1 MKVLNYDL
9 VARLGRL
16 GRRAESSIPCK
27 IHKQPDPG
35 APAPKISIILLDWS
49 CRESFH
55 ALKWLQRQDVPRHE
69 YELIWIELYDRV
81 LPEALAAADVVVTL
95 SQQGMYHKHKGYN
108 VGTLLARGKIVTVCD
123 SDAVFPEHFIRS
135 ILTAFHDEQTG
146 RDRSLVLMHHELR
159 TSQTYPPVL
168 DDSGELNDQ
177 ERWQWWDIVPN
188 AGACLSVLRNDAVRF
203 GGFDECPSYRGYLC
217 GPYDLGWRLV
227 NAGIPEIWHDLSC
240 VLWHFAHPD
249 PIGTNGFV
257 PSFKRMLENT
267 YPHVDLH
274 ALTAVEQFSA
284 GQVLPRLENPDIH
297 RLRMARRQIGT
308 PFEAKYGLLT
318 GPRGFSRLALVLLR
332 VLMIVDLVRTM
343 TTRMLRQAARSL
355 QDRFAPP
362 GGGLRSG
369 LRRLL
374 GERGYDRLRH
384 WRRFWTAEG
393 PVLVEERERFN
404 IVLYRRRYYGLPK
417 FLGRVDLRDRN
428 QLRHPSIRTSRLR
441 ALVRRQMRA
450 A

>member
-1 MKVLNYDL
+1 MKLLNYGFA
-9 VARLGRL
+9 ARLAQL
-16 GRRAESSIPCK
+16 GQKPDLPTHYEL
-27 IHKQPDPG
+27 HKQPAPG
-35 APAPKISIILLDWS
+35 GETPKVSIILLDWS

-81 LPEALAAADVVVTL
+81 LPEALEFADVVVTL
-95 SQQGMYHKHKGYN
+95 GQKGMYHKHVGYN
-108 VGTLLARGKIVTVCD
+108 VGLLLARGKIITVCD

-135 ILTAFHDEQTG
+135 ITTAFHDERTG
-146 RDRSLVLMHHELR
+146 EDRSLVLMHHELR
-159 TSQTYPPVL
+159 TSQTYPAVL
-168 DDSGELNDQ
+168 DDARELNDQ

-188 AGACLSVLRNDAVRF
+188 AGACLSVLRNDALRF

-227 NAGIPEIWHDLSC
+227 NAGIPEIWHELSC

-257 PSFKRMLENT
+257 PSFRRMLENT

-274 ALTAVEQFSA
+274 ALTAVEQFST
-284 GQVLPRLENPDIH
+284 GNVLPRRENPQIH
-297 RLRMARRQIGT
+297 ALRMDARRIGT
-308 PFEAKYGLLT
+308 KFEVKYGVLT

-332 VLMIVDLVRTM
+332 LVMIVDLVRTIVS
-343 TTRMLRQAARSL
+343 RAVRRAEAALREKFAR
-355 QDRFAPP
+355 P
-362 GGGLRSG
+362 GGRLRSG

-374 GERGYDRLRH
+374 GERGYDRLRQLR
-384 WRRFWTAEG
+384 WFWMVEG
-393 PVLVEERERFN
+393 PVLVEEQERFN
-404 IVLYRRRYYGLPK
+404 IVLYRHKYYGLPK
-417 FLGRVDLRDRN
+417 SLGRVDLHDATQRK
-428 QLRHPSIRTSRLR
+428 HPAIRASRLR
-441 ALVRRQMRA
+441 ALVKRRMRA